1 MTAEAPEQVIHRYRP
16 VGSALQLMHARG
28 AEIVLSGAAGTGK
41 SRACLEKLHAMAMA
55 NPGMRGLIARK
66 TAVSLTSTALVTYR
80 EIVAAEALASGEVAF
95 YGGSAQE
102 AASYRYGNGSTL
114 TIGGMDKASRIMS
127 SEYDAIYVQE
137 ATELTEDDWETLTTR
152 LRNGVVSFQQLMAD
166 TNPSSPTSWLYQ
178 RCQRGQTVMIP
189 CRHEDNPRLYDDGE
203 WTAEGAAYLAILE
216 ALTGVRYLR
225 LRKGVW
231 AAAEGLV
238 FDGFDPAVHLH
249 KHIANPPADWVRYL
263 AVDFGYRNPFCC
275 QWYAR
280 DNDGRLYMYREI
292 YMTGRL
298 VEDHARQILELI
310 RKGDGHQ
317 PDQMPREVIC
327 DHDAEDRATLE
338 RHLGLSTVAAHKAV
352 SEGIQAV
359 QSRLKVDATGKP
371 GLYLCRDA
379 LVERDPALEQAH
391 KPLCL
396 QDEIL
401 EYAWDMSAVR
411 GGKQGAGDTLKEQP
425 FKEND
430 HSCDALRYAVAA
442 IDLVGRPR
450 LRFIR

>member
-1 MTAEAPEQVIHRYRP
+1 M
-16 VGSALQLMHARG
+16 ALQ
-28 AEIVLSGAAGTGK
+28 
-41 SRACLEKLHAMAMA
+41 
-55 NPGMRGLIARK
+55 NPGMRGLIVRK
-66 TAVSLTSTALVTYR
+66 TAVSLTSSALVTYQK
-80 EIVAAEALASGEVAF
+80 IVAAEAIASGEVVF
-95 YGGSAQE
+95 YGGSRQE
-102 AASYRYGNGSTL
+102 AAGYRYGNGSFL
-114 TIGGMDKASRIMS
+114 TIAGLDKSSRIMS
-127 SEYDAIYVQE
+127 TEFDTIYCQE
-137 ATELTEDDWETLTTR
+137 ATELDENDWESLTTR
-152 LRNGVVSFQQLMAD
+152 LRNGVVSFQQLLAD
-166 TNPSSPTSWLYQ
+166 CNPGPPQHWLNQ
-178 RCQRGQTVMIP
+178 RCTRGQTVMIP

-225 LRKGVW
+225 LRKGLW
-231 AAAEGLV
+231 AAAEGIIY
-238 FDGFDPAVHLH
+238 DTFDPAVHLH
-249 KHIANPPADWVRYL
+249 KHIGVPPADWVRYL
-263 AVDFGYRNPFCC
+263 AVDFGYRNPF
-275 QWYAR
+275 AALFIAVDH
-280 DNDGRLYMYREI
+280 DNRMYVYREV

-298 VEDHARQILELI
+298 VEDHARQILALI
-310 RKGDGHQ
+310 KRGDGHQ

>member
-1 MTAEAPEQVIHRYRP
+1 
-16 VGSALQLMHARG
+16 VGSALQLFGCRRS
-28 AEIVLSGAAGTGK
+28 EVLLSGAAGTGK
-41 SRACLEKLHAMAMA
+41 SRACLEKLHAMALQ
-55 NPGMRGLIARK
+55 NPGMRGLIVRK
-66 TAVSLTSTALVTYR
+66 TAVSLTSSALVTYQK
-80 EIVAAEALASGEVAF
+80 IVAAEAIASGEVVF
-95 YGGSAQE
+95 YGGSRQE
-102 AASYRYGNGSTL
+102 AAGYRYGNGSFL
-114 TIGGMDKASRIMS
+114 TIAGLDKSSRIMS
-127 SEYDAIYVQE
+127 TEFDTIYCQE
-137 ATELTEDDWETLTTR
+137 ATELDENDWESLTTR
-152 LRNGVVSFQQLMAD
+152 LRNGVVSFQQLLAD
-166 TNPSSPTSWLYQ
+166 CNPGPPQHWLNQ
-178 RCQRGQTVMIP
+178 RCTRGQTVMIP

-225 LRKGVW
+225 LRKGLW
-231 AAAEGLV
+231 AAAEGIIY
-238 FDGFDPAVHLH
+238 DTFDPAVHLH
-249 KHIANPPADWVRYL
+249 KHIGVPPADWVRYL
-263 AVDFGYRNPFCC
+263 AVDFGYRNPF
-275 QWYAR
+275 AALFIAVDH
-280 DNDGRLYMYREI
+280 DNRMYVYREV

-298 VEDHARQILELI
+298 VEDHARQILALI
-310 RKGDGHQ
+310 KRGDGHQ

>member
-1 MTAEAPEQVIHRYRP
+1 
-16 VGSALQLMHARG
+16 
-28 AEIVLSGAAGTGK
+28 
-41 SRACLEKLHAMAMA
+41 
-55 NPGMRGLIARK
+55 
-66 TAVSLTSTALVTYR
+66 
-80 EIVAAEALASGEVAF
+80 
-95 YGGSAQE
+95 
-102 AASYRYGNGSTL
+102 
-114 TIGGMDKASRIMS
+114 
-127 SEYDAIYVQE
+127 
-137 ATELTEDDWETLTTR
+137 
-152 LRNGVVSFQQLMAD
+152 
-166 TNPSSPTSWLYQ
+166 
-178 RCQRGQTVMIP
+178 MIP

-249 KHIANPPADWVRYL
+249 KHIALPPPEWVRYL
-263 AVDFGYRNPFCC
+263 AVDFGYRNPFTC
-275 QWYAR
+275 QWWAR
-280 DNDGRLYMYREI
+280 NPDGRLFMYREI

-298 VEDHARQILELI
+298 VEDHARQILALI

-327 DHDAEDRATLE
+327 DTDAEDRGTLE

-371 GLYLCRDA
+371 SLYICRDA

-411 GGKQGAGDTLKEQP
+411 GGKQGAGDTLKEVP

-430 HSCDALRYAVAA
+430 HGCDAMRYLVAGV
-442 IDLVGRPR
+442 DLVGRPR